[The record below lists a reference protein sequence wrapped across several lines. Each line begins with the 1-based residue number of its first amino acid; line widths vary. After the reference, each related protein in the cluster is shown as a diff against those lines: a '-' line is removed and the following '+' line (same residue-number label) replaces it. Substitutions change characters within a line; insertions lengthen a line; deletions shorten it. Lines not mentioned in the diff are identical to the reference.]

1 MKDGVYK
8 YVSEKFATLREEFNF
23 VGDNNVAPHDKVQ
36 MAAKAA
42 LPYIKP
48 FTGITGWAKLKA
60 GSLAA
65 HTALKFLKP
74 EHYEEISKAIRN
86 ISRAE
91 IEKAVS
97 DFVSDGATE
106 ENALK
111 SAKGLKE
118 FLDAF
123 PEETQISSAR
133 AFDEALPPAL
143 KSLIYELLEYDASL
157 PVEDRVR
164 EWRKEIKNTS
174 TEDLAK
180 KMLANAQN
188 AHTDVLTDAIHD
200 MTRKCTPE
208 VLEKAIEHIKAELT
222 IGKINA
228 LASTGIA
235 FADEFCTAATNKK
248 LASVANS
255 KKGAS
260 FAVALRDV
268 LTIGEDAVLNSGL
281 SPDKSPVEVFRSLRK
296 TQEQPPAAPGKGR
309 KPKL

>member
-23 VGDNNVAPHDKVQ
+23 VGDSNIAPHDKVQ

-74 EHYEEISKAIRN
+74 EHYEEISKAIRD
-86 ISRAE
+86 ISREE

-97 DFVSDGATE
+97 DFISDGATQ

-143 KSLIYELLEYDASL
+143 KSLMYELLDYDASL

-174 TEDLAK
+174 NEDLAK

-188 AHTDVLTDAIHD
+188 THTDVLTDAIYD
-200 MTRKCTPE
+200 MTRKCTPA
-208 VLEKAIEHIKAELT
+208 VLEKAMEHAKSELT
-222 IGKINA
+222 IGRINA

-255 KKGAS
+255 KKGTA
-260 FAVALRDV
+260 FAAALKEV
-268 LTIGEDAVLNSGL
+268 LTIAEDAVLSSGL
-281 SPDKSPVEVFRSLRK
+281 SPDKSPAEVFRAMKEARPEAQK
-296 TQEQPPAAPGKGR
+296 AAPKGR